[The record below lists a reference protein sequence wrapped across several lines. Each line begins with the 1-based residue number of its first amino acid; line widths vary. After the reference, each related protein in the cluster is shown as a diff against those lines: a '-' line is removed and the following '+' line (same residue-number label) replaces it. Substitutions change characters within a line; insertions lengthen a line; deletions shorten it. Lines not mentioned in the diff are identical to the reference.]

1 LNNVGDVTYYKKND
15 SVDEYFIWEGQYH
28 LLPIFMIFLYTGGW
42 WWDSKGILDD
52 KIKIWYYNSK
62 EMDIMECN
70 SMIKKKLV
78 LAKQIFFKANKI
90 VKHK

>member
-1 LNNVGDVTYYKKND
+1 
-15 SVDEYFIWEGQYH
+15 
-28 LLPIFMIFLYTGGW
+28 
-42 WWDSKGILDD
+42 
-52 KIKIWYYNSK
+52 
-62 EMDIMECN
+62 MDIMECN